1 MRRGRPT
8 GIRDSLAGL
17 SRHPAAEWL
26 SARIKWLAELGTD
39 GYPPHVRRRL
49 LILNLFAYLIAVTTA
64 GYALQQIQLDFDTY
78 KPLVFIN
85 LALLVMALT
94 VPAMHRIN
102 EIAGGMLIVV
112 SEYIALMAFTA
123 YLGHSAGIHLQYIIA
138 GAAAFVVFGL
148 ERLKL
153 VTTVS
158 FAPRLVLHLVAW
170 FKFPP
175 EAALIKAD
183 QGCST
188 RSIRRRRFRRSAS
201 SPLQSGMHSVVE
213 RAEARPTPSSISC
226 RTASPGRLAPR

>member
-1 MRRGRPT
+1 
-8 GIRDSLAGL
+8 AGL
-17 SRHPAAEWL
+17 LVGDILLNRAGDHNPLRLADPAKPGGSPEAMGFRSSDDARGASTPWASSCSSSPAPQAGHASIPDFLANQLRHPYSEWIG
-26 SARIKWLAELGTD
+26 ARIKWLAELGTA
-39 GYPPHVRRRL
+39 GYPPDVRRRL
-49 LILNLFAYLIAVTTA
+49 LILNLFAYLVAATTA
-64 GYALQQIQLDFDTY
+64 GYAIQHIQLDFDTY

-153 VTTVS
+153 VTTVV
-158 FAPRLVLHLVAW
+158 VLGL
-170 FKFPP
+170 
-175 EAALIKAD
+175 
-183 QGCST
+183 
-188 RSIRRRRFRRSAS
+188 
-201 SPLQSGMHSVVE
+201 
-213 RAEARPTPSSISC
+213 
-226 RTASPGRLAPR
+226 